1 MTAGVAVEALKA
13 CHGRPALTA
22 VPTRKPF
29 APAPSITI
37 EAPPIIGLLG
47 RKRAGKDTAAARLV
61 EAHGF
66 TRYAF
71 ADALKR
77 LALDVDPIVIP
88 IDTVWGSARL
98 REVVERAGWEGAKEY
113 REVRRTLQALGVAV
127 RSLDEDFWVRRVMSE
142 ISFSGKPAV
151 VTDVRF
157 ENEAR
162 AILAAGGRL
171 VRVIRPG
178 QDESDNHV
186 SETELTDFPTFA
198 QLINDTDIATLHNRT
213 DAMLSSLN

>member
-1 MTAGVAVEALKA
+1 MT
-13 CHGRPALTA
+13 
-22 VPTRKPF
+22 
-29 APAPSITI
+29 
-37 EAPPIIGLLG
+37 PPIIGLIG
-47 RKRAGKDTAAARLV
+47 RARAGKDTAAARLTS
-61 EAHGF
+61 AHGF
-66 TRYAF
+66 TRFAF

-77 LALDVDPIVIP
+77 LALEVDPIVIP

-127 RSLDEDFWVRRVMSE
+127 RSLDEDFWVRRVTTE

-171 VRVIRPG
+171 VRVVRPG
-178 QDESDNHV
+178 QDESDTHI
-186 SETELTDFPTFA
+186 SETALVDFPTHA
-198 QLINDTDIATLHNRT
+198 ELLNDCDVATLHTRA
-213 DAMLSSLN
+213 DAMLRSLD